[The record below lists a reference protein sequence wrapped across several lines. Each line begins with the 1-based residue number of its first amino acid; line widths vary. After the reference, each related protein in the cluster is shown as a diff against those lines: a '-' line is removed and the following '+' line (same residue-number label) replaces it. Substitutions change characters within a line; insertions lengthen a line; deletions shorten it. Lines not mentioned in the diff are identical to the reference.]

1 MRWSLYAQHEFA
13 ESNIRTIM
21 KNVIKECLNKEAQAL
36 RSLIDTVDDEYVKIV
51 TLFAHCEGKLVITG
65 VGKSLLVG
73 KKIAASFV
81 SLGIK
86 AIALSPLSMM
96 HGDIGLLDKKDIL
109 VCFSKS
115 GETKILCNIIEWVKM
130 HIKIPVVSILGTA
143 LSTIYKESN
152 HCIVIDC
159 EEADPFNIVP
169 TTSTTAMMAIGD
181 ALLCAVVKL
190 KGITLDELKKNHPGG
205 SIGEKMNCL

>member
-143 LSTIYKESN
+143 LSTIYFHRPDAAVHPTLPYST
-152 HCIVIDC
+152 VI
-159 EEADPFNIVP
+159 PRTI
-169 TTSTTAMMAIGD
+169 
-181 ALLCAVVKL
+181 
-190 KGITLDELKKNHPGG
+190 KNGRQRRINRLHRPLA
-205 SIGEKMNCL
+205 SLQI